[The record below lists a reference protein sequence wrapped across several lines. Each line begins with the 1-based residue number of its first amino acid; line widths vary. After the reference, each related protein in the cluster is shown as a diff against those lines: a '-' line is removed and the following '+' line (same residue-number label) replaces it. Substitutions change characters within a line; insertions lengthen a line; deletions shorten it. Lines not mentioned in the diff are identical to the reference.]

1 MVIVFIQQLIEKFLI
16 GCRTYIFAND
26 IYIYNLQSVG
36 FLYYSLLKIRLP
48 VP

>member
-26 IYIYNLQSVG
+26 IYIIISSICWIFIL
-36 FLYYSLLKIRLP
+36 
-48 VP
+48 

>member
-26 IYIYNLQSVG
+26 IYIYNI
-36 FLYYSLLKIRLP
+36 FNLLDFIL
-48 VP
+48 